1 MGAGLTWMANSKV
14 ERVSVFGS
22 EGKAGVV
29 LALYVVEGSRRPSGQ
44 TMKAY
49 AEWDLQTQDW
59 RGP

>member
-1 MGAGLTWMANSKV
+1 MGVGLIWITSNKI

-29 LALYVVEGSRRPSGQ
+29 LALYVGEGSRRPSGQ

-49 AEWDLQTQDW
+49 AEWDL
-59 RGP
+59 